1 MEMLSDDMAASGAN
15 GRYIGIKEN
24 TVMETREIQPRLF
37 RMGCLAFF
45 FSGVCAMSSGVV
57 VSLLQEYYG
66 FAYGMTGT
74 LLSLMNVGNL
84 VAGFASGVLPAKIG
98 TRNTVL
104 MLGAG
109 YALGYFFMTTG
120 GFLWLLALAFLMLG
134 LAKGCATNN
143 CTVLV
148 GNNSKSRTQGMNVMH
163 ASYACGALLGPILI
177 TAALNADRFA
187 PMYAL
192 CGVGAVFWTVFALV
206 GLPGKQACAQNE
218 KKQESDW
225 SFLREKKFWLI
236 TGLIFCQNA
245 AETSVT
251 GWVVTYY
258 KGNGI
263 LSGTLAN
270 YTMTIMWGA
279 TLIARLL
286 IAFVFP
292 IKDRFK
298 ALAIMGCGCAAL
310 YALLVFSDTGFLAV
324 VMLFAFSFAMAGV
337 NPTGVAGAG
346 NMLNARSMGIMLPTA
361 GFGAILMPWVIG
373 QVAEGVSLRA
383 GMFCNVI
390 PCVGIFVF
398 SLLCRRVERRSAL
411 EQA

>member
-1 MEMLSDDMAASGAN
+1 MDALE
-15 GRYIGIKEN
+15 K
-24 TVMETREIQPRLF
+24 QPRLY
-37 RMGCLAFF
+37 RMGCIAFF
-45 FSGVCAMSSGVV
+45 FSGICAMSSGVI

-74 LLSLMNVGNL
+74 LLSLMNIGNL
-84 VAGFASGVLPAKIG
+84 VAGFASAVLPSKLG
-98 TRNTVL
+98 TRATVL
-104 MLGAG
+104 ILSSGN
-109 YALGYFFMTTG
+109 ALGYLFMTSG
-120 GFLWLLALAFLMLG
+120 NFMWLLMLAFLFLG
-134 LAKGCATNN
+134 LAKGSASNS

-148 GNNSKSRTQGMNVMH
+148 GNHAKKRTRGMNVMH

-177 TAALNADRFA
+177 TAALLAGDFA

-192 CGVGAVFWTVFALV
+192 AGAGVMLWLVFAAV
-206 GLPGKQACAQNE
+206 KFPGRSAQTADGE
-218 KKQESDW
+218 KEQTDW
-225 SFLREKKFWLI
+225 SFLKEKKFWLL

-251 GWVVTYY
+251 GWMVTYY

-270 YTMTIMWGA
+270 YTLTIMWGA

-298 ALAIMGCGCAAL
+298 ALAVMGAGCVVLYAAL
-310 YALLVFSDTGFLAV
+310 IFSNTGWLAIL
-324 VMLFAFSFAMAGV
+324 MLFAFSFSMAGV

-346 NMLNARSMGIMLPTA
+346 NMLNATSMGIMLPSA
-361 GFGAILMPWVIG
+361 GLGAILMPWIIG
-373 QVAEGVSLRA
+373 LVAERVSLRA
-383 GMFCNVI
+383 GMFCNIV
-390 PCVGIFVF
+390 PCVGILVF
-398 SLLCRRVERRSAL
+398 SLLCRRLGDE
-411 EQA
+411 

>member
-1 MEMLSDDMAASGAN
+1 M
-15 GRYIGIKEN
+15 N
-24 TVMETREIQPRLF
+24 TQEKQPQLY
-37 RMGCLAFF
+37 RMGCIAFF
-45 FSGVCAMSSGVV
+45 FSGVCAMSSGVI

-74 LLSLMNVGNL
+74 LLSLMNIGNL
-84 VAGFASGVLPAKIG
+84 IASFASGVLPEKIG
-98 TRNTVL
+98 ARGTVL
-104 MLGAG
+104 SLASG
-109 YALGYFFMTTG
+109 YALGYLFMTTG
-120 GFLWLLALAFLMLG
+120 NFLWILALAFLLLG
-134 LAKGCATNN
+134 IAKGCALNN

-148 GNNSKSRTQGMNVMH
+148 GNNSPDRTRGMNVMH

-177 TAALNADRFA
+177 TAALLAGDFV
-187 PMYAL
+187 PMYVLA
-192 CGVGAVFWTVFALV
+192 GVGVVLWIVFWRVKFSGRDAAS
-206 GLPGKQACAQNE
+206 GKQ
-218 KKQESDW
+218 KKQATDW
-225 SFLREKKFWLI
+225 SFLKEKKFWLL

-251 GWVVTYY
+251 GWMVTYY

-298 ALAIMGCGCAAL
+298 ALAVMGGGCVVL
-310 YALLVFSDTGFLAV
+310 YALLIFSNTGWLAIL
-324 VMLFAFSFAMAGV
+324 MLFCFSFAMAGV

-346 NMLNARSMGIMLPTA
+346 NMLNSVSMGIMLPAA
-361 GFGAILMPWVIG
+361 GLGAILMPWIIG
-373 QVAEGVSLRA
+373 LVAEGVSLQA
-383 GMFCNVI
+383 GMFCNIV
-390 PCVGIFVF
+390 PCVGILVF
-398 SLLCRRVERRSAL
+398 SLLCRRL
-411 EQA
+411 GD

>member
-1 MEMLSDDMAASGAN
+1 M
-15 GRYIGIKEN
+15 N
-24 TVMETREIQPRLF
+24 TQDIQPRLY
-37 RMGCLAFF
+37 RMGCIAFF
-45 FSGVCAMSSGVV
+45 FSGICAMSSGVV
-57 VSLLQEYYG
+57 VSLLQEHYG

-84 VAGFASGVLPAKIG
+84 VAGFASGVLPSKIG

-120 GFLWLLALAFLMLG
+120 GYLWLLALAFLMLG
-134 LAKGCATNN
+134 LAKGCGTNN

-148 GNNSKSRTQGMNVMH
+148 GNNSKNRTQGMNVMH
-163 ASYACGALLGPILI
+163 ASYACGALLGPIFI
-177 TAALNADRFA
+177 TVGLLAGDFV
-187 PMYAL
+187 PMYVL
-192 CGVGAVFWTVFALV
+192 VGFGAIFWTVFLLV
-206 GLPGKQACAQNE
+206 GFPGKE
-218 KKQESDW
+218 KSAEGGKKRTTDW

-298 ALAIMGCGCAAL
+298 ALAVMGGCCAVL
-310 YALLVFSDTGFLAV
+310 YALLVFSNTGWLAV
-324 VMLFAFSFAMAGV
+324 LMLFCFSFAMAGV
-337 NPTGVAGAG
+337 NPTGIAGAG
-346 NMLNARSMGIMLPTA
+346 NMLKAASMGIMLPSA

-373 QVAEGVSLRA
+373 QVAEGISLQA

-390 PCVGIFVF
+390 PCLGILVF
-398 SLLCRRVERRSAL
+398 SLLCRKL
-411 EQA
+411 GEQPGD

>member
-1 MEMLSDDMAASGAN
+1 M
-15 GRYIGIKEN
+15 N
-24 TVMETREIQPRLF
+24 TQEIQPRLY
-37 RMGCLAFF
+37 RMGCIAFF
-45 FSGVCAMSSGVV
+45 FSGICAMSSGVV

-84 VAGFASGVLPAKIG
+84 VAGFACGVLPSKIG
-98 TRNTVL
+98 TRSTAL
-104 MLGAG
+104 ILGTG

-148 GNNSKSRTQGMNVMH
+148 GNNSENRTRGMNVMH
-163 ASYACGALLGPILI
+163 ASYACGALLGPIFI
-177 TAALNADRFA
+177 TVALFGGDFV

-192 CGVGAVFWTVFALV
+192 AGFGAAFWMVFCLV
-206 GLPGKQACAQNE
+206 RFPGKQKQAGSEE
-218 KKQESDW
+218 KKATDW

-298 ALAIMGCGCAAL
+298 ALAVMGGGCVVL
-310 YALLVFSDTGFLAV
+310 YALLVFSNTGWLAIL
-324 VMLFAFSFAMAGV
+324 MLFGFSFAMAGV

-346 NMLNARSMGIMLPTA
+346 NMLNATSMGIMLPTA
-361 GFGAILMPWVIG
+361 GFGAILMPWIIG

-390 PCVGIFVF
+390 PCLGILVF
-398 SLLCRRVERRSAL
+398 SLLCRKL
-411 EQA
+411 GD

>member
-1 MEMLSDDMAASGAN
+1 MDTG
-15 GRYIGIKEN
+15 KK
-24 TVMETREIQPRLF
+24 QPKLY

-45 FSGVCAMSSGVV
+45 FSGICAMSSGVI

-74 LLSLMNVGNL
+74 LLSLMNIGNL
-84 VAGFASGVLPAKIG
+84 VAGFASAILPSKIG
-98 TRNTVL
+98 TRMTVMTL
-104 MLGAG
+104 TSG
-109 YALGYFFMTTG
+109 YAIGYLCMATG
-120 GFLWLLALAFLMLG
+120 NYMWLLMLAFLFLG
-134 LAKGCATNN
+134 LAKGNTINN

-148 GNNSKSRTQGMNVMH
+148 GNNAKERTKGMNVMH
-163 ASYACGALLGPILI
+163 ASYACGALLGPIVI
-177 TAALNADRFA
+177 TTALLVGKFT

-192 CGVGAVFWTVFALV
+192 AVAGAVLWLVFVAV
-206 GLPGKQACAQNE
+206 RFPGKAKQTADG
-218 KKQESDW
+218 KKETTDW
-225 SFLREKKFWLI
+225 SFLREKKFWLL
-236 TGLIFCQNA
+236 TALIFCQNA

-251 GWVVTYY
+251 GWMVTYY

-298 ALAIMGCGCAAL
+298 ALAIMGGGCVLLYAAL
-310 YALLVFSDTGFLAV
+310 IFSNTGWLAI
-324 VMLFAFSFAMAGV
+324 VMLFAFSFSMAGV

-346 NMLNARSMGIMLPTA
+346 KMLSAASMGIMLPAA
-361 GFGAILMPWVIG
+361 GLGAILMPWIIG
-373 QVAEGVSLRA
+373 MVAEGVSLRA
-383 GMFCNVI
+383 GMLCNIV
-390 PCVGIFVF
+390 PCVGILVF
-398 SLLCRRVERRSAL
+398 SLLCRRLGDEA
-411 EQA
+411 

>member
-1 MEMLSDDMAASGAN
+1 M
-15 GRYIGIKEN
+15 N
-24 TVMETREIQPRLF
+24 TQDKQPKLY
-37 RMGCLAFF
+37 RMGCMAFF
-45 FSGVCAMSSGVV
+45 FSGICAMSSGVI

-74 LLSLMNVGNL
+74 LLSLMNIGNL
-84 VAGFASGVLPAKIG
+84 VAGFASAVLPSKIG
-98 TRNTVL
+98 TRATVMTL
-104 MLGAG
+104 TSG
-109 YALGYFFMTTG
+109 YALGYLFMTTG
-120 GFLWLLALAFLMLG
+120 NYMWLLMLAFVLLG
-134 LAKGCATNN
+134 LAKGNAINN

-148 GNNSKSRTQGMNVMH
+148 GNNSKDRTKGMNVMH

-177 TAALNADRFA
+177 TAALTVGKFT

-192 CGVGAVFWTVFALV
+192 AVLGVLLWLVFVAVKF
-206 GLPGKQACAQNE
+206 PGKSAQAADGKKE
-218 KKQESDW
+218 KTDW
-225 SFLREKKFWLI
+225 GFLKEKKFWLL

-251 GWVVTYY
+251 GWMVTYY

-270 YTMTIMWGA
+270 YTLTIMWGA

-298 ALAIMGCGCAAL
+298 ALAIMGGGCVVLYAAL
-310 YALLVFSDTGFLAV
+310 IFSNTGWLAIL
-324 VMLFAFSFAMAGV
+324 MLFAFSFAMAGV

-346 NMLNARSMGIMLPTA
+346 NMLNAASMGIMLPAA
-361 GFGAILMPWVIG
+361 GLGAILMPWIIG
-373 QVAEGVSLRA
+373 LVAEGVSLRA
-383 GMFCNVI
+383 GMFCNIV
-390 PCVGIFVF
+390 PCVGILVF
-398 SLLCRRVERRSAL
+398 SLLCRQL
-411 EQA
+411 GDD

>member
-1 MEMLSDDMAASGAN
+1 M
-15 GRYIGIKEN
+15 N
-24 TVMETREIQPRLF
+24 TQEKQPKLY
-37 RMGCLAFF
+37 RMGCMAFF
-45 FSGVCAMSSGVV
+45 FSGICAMSSGVI

-74 LLSLMNVGNL
+74 LLSLMNIGNL
-84 VAGFASGVLPAKIG
+84 VAGFASAVLPSKIG
-98 TRNTVL
+98 TRATVL
-104 MLGAG
+104 TLTGG
-109 YALGYFFMTTG
+109 YALGYLFMASG
-120 GFLWLLALAFLMLG
+120 NYMWLLMLAFVLLG
-134 LAKGCATNN
+134 LAKGNTINN

-148 GNNSKSRTQGMNVMH
+148 GNNAKDRTKGMNVMH

-177 TAALNADRFA
+177 TAALIAGKFT

-192 CGVGAVFWTVFALV
+192 AVLGVLLWLVFVAVRF
-206 GLPGKQACAQNE
+206 PGKIGQTADG
-218 KKQESDW
+218 KKDKTDW
-225 SFLREKKFWLI
+225 SFLKEKKFWLL

-251 GWVVTYY
+251 GWMVTYY

-270 YTMTIMWGA
+270 YTLTIMWGA

-292 IKDRFK
+292 IRDRFK
-298 ALAIMGCGCAAL
+298 ALALMGGGCVILYAAL
-310 YALLVFSDTGFLAV
+310 IFSNTGWLAIL
-324 VMLFAFSFAMAGV
+324 MLFAFSFAMAGV

-346 NMLNARSMGIMLPTA
+346 NMLSAASMGIMLPTA
-361 GFGAILMPWVIG
+361 GLGAILMPWIIG
-373 QVAEGVSLRA
+373 MVAEGVSLRA
-383 GMFCNVI
+383 GMFCNIV

-398 SLLCRRVERRSAL
+398 ALLCRRFGES
-411 EQA
+411 

>member
-1 MEMLSDDMAASGAN
+1 MDTQG
-15 GRYIGIKEN
+15 K
-24 TVMETREIQPRLF
+24 QPRLY
-37 RMGCLAFF
+37 RMGCIAFF
-45 FSGVCAMSSGVV
+45 FSGICAMSSGVI

-74 LLSLMNVGNL
+74 LLSLMNIGNL
-84 VAGFASGVLPAKIG
+84 VAGFASAVLPSKLG
-98 TRNTVL
+98 TRATVL
-104 MLGAG
+104 ILSSGN
-109 YALGYFFMTTG
+109 ALGYLFMTSG
-120 GFLWLLALAFLMLG
+120 NFMWLLMLAFLFLG
-134 LAKGCATNN
+134 LAKGSASNS

-148 GNNSKSRTQGMNVMH
+148 GNHAKKRTRGMNVMH

-177 TAALNADRFA
+177 TAALLAGDFA

-192 CGVGAVFWTVFALV
+192 AGAGVMLWLVFAAV
-206 GLPGKQACAQNE
+206 KFPGRSAQTADGE
-218 KKQESDW
+218 KEQTDW
-225 SFLREKKFWLI
+225 SFLKEKKFWLL

-251 GWVVTYY
+251 GWMVTYY

-270 YTMTIMWGA
+270 YTLTIMWGA

-298 ALAIMGCGCAAL
+298 ALAVMGEGCVVLYAAL
-310 YALLVFSDTGFLAV
+310 IFSNTGWLAIL
-324 VMLFAFSFAMAGV
+324 MLFAFSFSMAGV

-346 NMLNARSMGIMLPTA
+346 NMLNVASMGIMLPSA
-361 GFGAILMPWVIG
+361 GLGAILMPWIIG
-373 QVAEGVSLRA
+373 LVAERVSLRA
-383 GMFCNVI
+383 GMFCNIV
-390 PCVGIFVF
+390 PCVGILVF
-398 SLLCRRVERRSAL
+398 SLLCRRLGDE
-411 EQA
+411 

>member
-1 MEMLSDDMAASGAN
+1 M
-15 GRYIGIKEN
+15 N
-24 TVMETREIQPRLF
+24 TQEKQPRLY
-37 RMGCLAFF
+37 RMGCIAFF
-45 FSGVCAMSSGVV
+45 FSGICAMSSGVI

-74 LLSLMNVGNL
+74 LLSLMNIGNL
-84 VAGFASGVLPAKIG
+84 VASFASGVLPAKIG
-98 TRNTVL
+98 ARGTVL
-104 MLGAG
+104 TLGSG
-109 YALGYFFMTTG
+109 YALGYLFMTTG
-120 GFLWLLALAFLMLG
+120 NFWWLLALTFLLLG
-134 LAKGCATNN
+134 IAKGCALNN

-148 GNNSKSRTQGMNVMH
+148 GNNSPDRTKGMNVMH

-177 TAALNADRFA
+177 SAALLAGDFA
-187 PMYAL
+187 PMYVLAGAGIVL
-192 CGVGAVFWTVFALV
+192 WIVFLMVKFPGRETAAVG
-206 GLPGKQACAQNE
+206 E
-218 KKQESDW
+218 KKKTTDW
-225 SFLREKKFWLI
+225 RFLKEKKFWLL

-251 GWVVTYY
+251 GWMVTYY

-298 ALAIMGCGCAAL
+298 ALAVMGGGCVVL
-310 YALLVFSDTGFLAV
+310 YALLIFSNTGWLAIL
-324 VMLFAFSFAMAGV
+324 MLFCFSFAMAGV

-346 NMLNARSMGIMLPTA
+346 NMLNSTSMGIMLPAA
-361 GFGAILMPWVIG
+361 GLGAILMPWIIG
-373 QVAEGVSLRA
+373 LVAEGVSLQA
-383 GMFCNVI
+383 GMFCNIV
-390 PCVGIFVF
+390 PCVGILVF
-398 SLLCRRVERRSAL
+398 SLLCRKL
-411 EQA
+411 GD

>member
-1 MEMLSDDMAASGAN
+1 
-15 GRYIGIKEN
+15 
-24 TVMETREIQPRLF
+24 
-37 RMGCLAFF
+37 MGCIAFF
-45 FSGVCAMSSGVV
+45 FSGICAMSSGVI

-74 LLSLMNVGNL
+74 LLSLMNIGNL
-84 VAGFASGVLPAKIG
+84 VAGFASAVLPSKLG
-98 TRNTVL
+98 TRATVL
-104 MLGAG
+104 ILSSGN
-109 YALGYFFMTTG
+109 ALGYLFMTSG
-120 GFLWLLALAFLMLG
+120 NFMWLLMLAFLFLG
-134 LAKGCATNN
+134 LAKGSASNS

-148 GNNSKSRTQGMNVMH
+148 GNHAKKRTRGMNVMH

-177 TAALNADRFA
+177 TAALLAGDSA

-192 CGVGAVFWTVFALV
+192 AGAGVMLWLVFAAV
-206 GLPGKQACAQNE
+206 KFPGRSAQTADGE
-218 KKQESDW
+218 KEQTDW
-225 SFLREKKFWLI
+225 SFLKEKKFWLL

-251 GWVVTYY
+251 GWMVTYY

-270 YTMTIMWGA
+270 YTLTIMWGA

-298 ALAIMGCGCAAL
+298 ALAVMGAGCVVLYAAL
-310 YALLVFSDTGFLAV
+310 IFSNTGWLAIL
-324 VMLFAFSFAMAGV
+324 MLFAFSFSMAGV

-346 NMLNARSMGIMLPTA
+346 NMLNATSMGIMLPSA
-361 GFGAILMPWVIG
+361 GLGAILMPWIIG
-373 QVAEGVSLRA
+373 LVAERVSLRA
-383 GMFCNVI
+383 GMFCNIV
-390 PCVGIFVF
+390 PCVGILVF
-398 SLLCRRVERRSAL
+398 SLLCRRLGDE
-411 EQA
+411 